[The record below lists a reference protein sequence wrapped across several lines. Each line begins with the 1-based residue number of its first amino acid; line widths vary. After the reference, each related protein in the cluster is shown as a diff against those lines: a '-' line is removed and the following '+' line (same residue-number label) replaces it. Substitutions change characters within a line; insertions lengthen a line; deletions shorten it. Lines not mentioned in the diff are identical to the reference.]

1 MIVYTKGFMSVSTTG
16 AQVLM
21 AREGVVGD
29 LVLRVGFRYMNIRE
43 RKGHFR
49 MPKIM
54 KRCRNALFT

>member
-1 MIVYTKGFMSVSTTG
+1 MSVSTTG